1 MANWISFNLHTT
13 KAKHG
18 KIRGSRKF
26 CCVVWEGS
34 YQTCQKDYCNEQ
46 TCCHDPTYKNR
57 ADYWGGERVQIISD
71 LLALAFLTGRNSCVL
86 SEQRALCSFCFI

>member
-13 KAKHG
+13 KARRG

-46 TCCHDPTYKNR
+46 TSCHDPAYRNR
-57 ADYWGGERVQIISD
+57 AGYLGGGRERVVQIISI
-71 LLALAFLTGRNSCVL
+71 LLALAFFL
-86 SEQRALCSFCFI
+86 

>member
-18 KIRGSRKF
+18 KIRGSRKL

-57 ADYWGGERVQIISD
+57 ADYLGGGECKLFQIC
-71 LLALAFLTGRNSCVL
+71 LPWLF
-86 SEQRALCSFCFI
+86 